1 MCVLPLQKEGKAMKP
16 TFDSTFT
23 KYLSDEE
30 LCKELNFACDHL
42 RALIQEYTRRSLRG
56 TRRAKV
62 SYSNDSKTAKVAV
75 QI

>member
-30 LCKELNFACDHL
+30 LCEELNFACDHL
-42 RALIQEYTRRSLRG
+42 SALVKEYTERSLHGSQRV
-56 TRRAKV
+56 KV